1 MLGSNIKLAKPS
13 FYNIEMEEF
22 KMNYENM
29 SSQILKAIGGEN
41 NISSVVHCSTRLRF
55 TLNDQSK
62 ADDEKVKA
70 IKGVL
75 SLVKKGGQYQL
86 VIGNDVDKVYKEI
99 MKMTKLD
106 SVKENNKKDKET
118 IINRVLSVI
127 TGSIAPIIPLLAG
140 AGMGKVLLLILS
152 MLGIMDKSSQTYYLF
167 NFIFDTGFY
176 FMPAFIGFSA
186 ARIFK
191 CNQYLAAFLCLAML
205 HPSWLTLVSAGKAVY
220 FLGIPLA
227 LVKYSSQLVTALLT
241 VWVMSYVEK
250 YVYKYVPDMIKVFMA
265 PLLVMLI
272 TAPLAFIVI
281 GPVGNFIAQWVA
293 DIVLFVQQHFGFVAI
308 PILAAVYPWLV
319 SIGMHK
325 ALSPICV
332 MLIEQNGFDPVTRVI
347 ALCSNI
353 SQASASLAVSLKT
366 KNSELKQIAFSSSVT
381 AFLGGITEPAM
392 YGVTL
397 KLKKPMYA
405 CMIGGAAGG
414 LFAGI
419 VQLKA
424 YIYVT
429 PGLLSLPMWVSEG
442 SKDLLYAIITMAISA
457 VVTFI
462 ATLVIGFDD
471 PVKDI
476 KEVENKK
483 ILDNSDYENIL
494 APVKGEIVSLENV
507 ADETFSSGIMGA
519 GIAIIP
525 SEGKVYAPGDGIIS
539 ASFHTGHAIGITI
552 NDVEILIHVGID
564 TVSLEGKYF
573 ELMISQGQK
582 VKKGD
587 LLLEFD
593 IDKIQEAGYDLT
605 TMIIVTNS
613 DDYMEVVQTD
623 KSIVDKEDV
632 ILTVI

>member
-1 MLGSNIKLAKPS
+1 
-13 FYNIEMEEF
+13 
-22 KMNYENM
+22 MNYEKM
-29 SSQILKAIGGEN
+29 SSEILKAIGGEN
-41 NISSVVHCSTRLRF
+41 NIASVVHCSTRLRF

-62 ADDEKVKA
+62 ADDEKVKD

-99 MKMTKLD
+99 MKFTKFD
-106 SVKENNKKDKET
+106 SSNEKCKDNNNKEN
-118 IINRVLSVI
+118 IINRILAII
-127 TGSIAPIIPLLAG
+127 TGSIAPMIPLLAG

-152 MLGIMDKSSQTYYLF
+152 MLGILSKSSQTYYVL

-176 FMPAFIGFSA
+176 FMPAFVGFSA
-186 ARIFK
+186 ARMFN
-191 CNQYLAAFLCLAML
+191 CNQYLAGFICLSML
-205 HPSWLTLVSAGKAVY
+205 HPEWISLVSAGKAVY

-227 LVKYSSQLVTALLT
+227 LVKYSSQLVTAILT
-241 VWVMSYVEK
+241 VWIMSYVEK

-281 GPVGNFIAQWVA
+281 GPVGNFVAQWVA

-308 PILAAVYPWLV
+308 PVLAAVYPWLV

-366 KNSELKQIAFSSSVT
+366 KDRELKQIAFSSSVT

-429 PGLLSLPMWVSEG
+429 PGVLSLPMWVSEG
-442 SKDLLYAIITMAISA
+442 SKDLVYAIITMIIST

-462 ATLVIGFDD
+462 ATLIIGFDD
-471 PVKDI
+471 SVKDI
-476 KEVENKK
+476 KEVEQKK
-483 ILDNSDYENIL
+483 ILNKSNYENIL
-494 APVKGEIVSLENV
+494 APVKGKIVSLENV

-525 SEGKVYAPGDGIIS
+525 SEGKVYSPGDGIIS
-539 ASFHTGHAIGITI
+539 ACFHTGHAIGITI
-552 NDVEILIHVGID
+552 NDIELLIHVGID

-573 ELMISQGQK
+573 KLIISQGQT

-593 IDKIQEAGYDLT
+593 IDKIHEAGYDLT

-613 DDYMEVVQTD
+613 NDYMEVVQTD